1 MSTFTVFALQIAISG
16 LQCYFPI
23 HKVWGQPGALQALLL
38 FLLHKTTNETIYI
51 CMYVHCIGYRQR
63 SVSVVMAPE
72 PHSKSGFN
80 LFCSVYLKREK
91 ILLEIYS
98 KVHEWIFFL
107 RSHDFCLSNSS
118 ELSNSSPIKKNIKT
132 FAPWYSQEKYFC
144 QMWLHGTSG
153 IYGFCL
159 TKWSMTSQRLK
170 NLQLW
175 ADSNDRRAR
184 RSKAMK
190 RCFCDGKVFW
200 QIVTDENATGRHL
213 QKRILQAFKSLLRP
227 WGSMY

>member
-1 MSTFTVFALQIAISG
+1 MAKPWVFCLSYELFSWGLSFLGLEFFFSNGPKKSLAYIQALNAQKNWKTSILWLLAFASPKSILLLTTEEYPDAVSTFTVFALQIAISG

-107 RSHDFCLSNSS
+107 RSHDFCLSNSP
-118 ELSNSSPIKKNIKT
+118 EWSNSFPMKKKHQNIC
-132 FAPWYSQEKYFC
+132 A
-144 QMWLHGTSG
+144 L
-153 IYGFCL
+153 
-159 TKWSMTSQRLK
+159 
-170 NLQLW
+170 
-175 ADSNDRRAR
+175 
-184 RSKAMK
+184 
-190 RCFCDGKVFW
+190 V
-200 QIVTDENATGRHL
+200 
-213 QKRILQAFKSLLRP
+213 
-227 WGSMY
+227 

>member
-1 MSTFTVFALQIAISG
+1 MT
-16 LQCYFPI
+16 
-23 HKVWGQPGALQALLL
+23 L
-38 FLLHKTTNETIYI
+38 FI

-80 LFCSVYLKREK
+80 LFCSVYISKREK

-107 RSHDFCLSNSS
+107 RSHDFCLSNSP
-118 ELSNSSPIKKNIKT
+118 EWSNSFPMKKNIKT

-159 TKWSMTSQRLK
+159 TKWSMTSQRLE

-175 ADSNDRRAR
+175 ADSDDRRAR
-184 RSKAMK
+184 HTLFPSQISYKACAYYLVWYLESISNSITWKTACYRNWRNEMM
-190 RCFCDGKVFW
+190 
-200 QIVTDENATGRHL
+200 L
-213 QKRILQAFKSLLRP
+213 SRIAAE
-227 WGSMY
+227 